1 MMNSNIHRAE
11 PSHREAANRP
21 VARCG
26 DCAILL
32 IDKAHQVQ
40 SHKVFHKLLLIKAV
54 PPLTGF
60 PTPSIP
66 IGKNHDQFRYLSMS
80 NERISRLDRL
90 ATPDPVVLASWRTMH
105 QVEGGIPPL
114 RRCCI
119 LIGWTE
125 VYQERTALAVQ
136 CRAEHALS
144 DQGATCGTCRR
155 IVYHHIGRIKQ
166 QVANATAE

>member
-1 MMNSNIHRAE
+1 MMNSNIHCAE
-11 PSHREAANRP
+11 PCHREAANRP

-40 SHKVFHKLLLIKAV
+40 SHKVFHKLLLTKAV

-66 IGKNHDQFRYLSMS
+66 IGKNHDHFRYLSIS
-80 NERISRLDRL
+80 NEGISRLDRL
-90 ATPDPVVLASWRTMH
+90 ATPDPVVLASWRTMQ

-119 LIGWTE
+119 LIGWRAANDE
-125 VYQERTALAVQ
+125 LTALAVQ
-136 CRAEHALS
+136 CHAMHAPS
-144 DQGATCGTCRR
+144 DPATTSGTCGSL
-155 IVYHHIGRIKQ
+155 
-166 QVANATAE
+166 

>member
-1 MMNSNIHRAE
+1 MMNINNHCAE

-40 SHKVFHKLLLIKAV
+40 SHKVFHTLLLIKAV

-66 IGKNHDQFRYLSMS
+66 IRKNHDQFRYLSMS
-80 NERISRLDRL
+80 NEGISRLYRL
-90 ATPDPVVLASWRTMH
+90 ATPDPVVLASWRTMQ

-114 RRCCI
+114 RRCRI
-119 LIGWTE
+119 PIGWRE
-125 VYQERTALAVQ
+125 VNQERTALAVER
-136 CRAEHALS
+136 RAEHAIS
-144 DQGATCGTCRR
+144 DQCAMPGTCR
-155 IVYHHIGRIKQ
+155 
-166 QVANATAE
+166 